1 MLSIIDAEGNTV
13 PLDVD
18 VSIELENLK
27 ALIDVDLSLPP
38 EQQAVHFQ
46 GRELM
51 NGQDTLESYG
61 VKEGDLLVVL
71 NKTSPKPSNTV
82 PSLEASASD
91 SSFAELVRMQLLRSP
106 QSLQKLQRVCSL

>member
-1 MLSIIDAEGNTV
+1 M

-27 ALIDVDLSLPP
+27 ALIEVDLGLPP

-71 NKTSPKPSNTV
+71 NKTSPKPSNNV